1 MKRAKRSYL
10 FGIFLAIC
18 CLSFAACGTYER
30 QKAQESLPAP
40 ERAES
45 IPDEKSD
52 AGVLSGSGDFF
63 ADTGSAKESETL
75 DEIAISEEAGEEGEL
90 LLSCFGG
97 YPCEVST
104 QIGENDVVQKG
115 VAGDREYCLTLN
127 LEKWE
132 GYTSPEQLGV
142 LTNLFWEVYPKMY
155 ERFGVV
161 SDAPVDVTI
170 AVEAEGYEIAWAM
183 GSWIHLRDEWLWN
196 HPEDFDCITHELA
209 HVIQNGW
216 DENYLEYGAYI
227 ERFADYCRFV
237 YAYDNGRYN
246 DSGWTLQ
253 TVRDESTRET
263 SVRFL
268 VWLDHFFGGS
278 KDLILDYFTICSRLK
293 YDAADWELAWA
304 EIFEGTGLEGSRIE
318 DVWSRYSESEF
329 AMVSSIREGTGESE
343 ILRLYNVRKNILER

>member
-10 FGIFLAIC
+10 FGIVLAIC
-18 CLSFAACGTYER
+18 CLSFTACGTYER

-52 AGVLSGSGDFF
+52 AGG
-63 ADTGSAKESETL
+63 
-75 DEIAISEEAGEEGEL
+75 GEL

-246 DSGWTLQ
+246 D
-253 TVRDESTRET
+253 RRA
-263 SVRFL
+263 FA
-268 VWLDHFFGGS
+268 
-278 KDLILDYFTICSRLK
+278 LK
-293 YDAADWELAWA
+293 RALN
-304 EIFEGTGLEGSRIE
+304 L
-318 DVWSRYSESEF
+318 
-329 AMVSSIREGTGESE
+329 
-343 ILRLYNVRKNILER
+343 